1 MNEAIRTH
9 KGAFTYYGAR
19 AACLAL
25 AATLLPAAAI
35 AAPLSIPPLHTQVS
49 ILWALGLGLTV
60 VVFAVIALLL
70 RLRLRDALFSG
81 EARAA
86 ELQSSN
92 ARLHRQL
99 QSRGRELAARERELG
114 EARDSQEK
122 LRQEKSDLLAIT
134 GHRLRQPLDTL
145 LGTLNLLAQ
154 NTDGETARLV
164 DTARRQAQ
172 TALESLEEMRQME
185 QLETVELKMPAQ
197 QTADSL
203 SILLVESGNHDSLRP
218 ALEERGHRVQ
228 QHNNGVDGADAALRD
243 KFDLVLLDST
253 LPLMDGVETAR
264 RIRRG
269 AGKELPIFA
278 LVANLRP
285 GDRER
290 YRDQGLNGV
299 VPRPVAETQ
308 LQQLLAWAARH
319 RRARPAGEQRA
330 RATRLLNTE
339 TLCRQRDTLG
349 HLPFAELLGDRIAT
363 LPKKTTALT
372 SALTGRHW
380 LDAEQQAQAIAANA
394 EELGLEAAAARL
406 RALVARLSVD
416 GEREYCRHQRTEVLN
431 LMRTSIQ
438 QLKAWREK
446 NVHSEWALK

>member
-1 MNEAIRTH
+1 MKKAIRTH
-9 KGAFTYYGAR
+9 RGVFTYCRAR
-19 AACLAL
+19 AARLAP

-49 ILWALGLGLTV
+49 ILWALGLGLAV
-60 VVFAVIALLL
+60 VVFAVVALLL
-70 RLRLRDALFSG
+70 RLRLREALFSG

-86 ELQSSN
+86 ELQSDN

-99 QSRGRELAARERELG
+99 QSKGRELAACERELG

-185 QLETVELKMPAQ
+185 QLETVELKMPAEQ
-197 QTADSL
+197 AADSL
-203 SILLVESGNHDSLRP
+203 SILLVESGSHDSLRP

-228 QHNNGVDGADAALRD
+228 QQNNGVDGADAALRD

-253 LPLMDGVETAR
+253 LPLMDGMETAR
-264 RIRRG
+264 KIRRG
-269 AGKELPIFA
+269 AGNELPIFA
-278 LVANLRP
+278 LVTNLRP

-290 YRDQGLNGV
+290 YRDQGLNGIL
-299 VPRPVAETQ
+299 PRPVAETQ

-319 RRARPAGEQRA
+319 RRTRPAGQQRA
-330 RATRLLNTE
+330 RATRLLNAD

-349 HLPFAELLGDRIAT
+349 HLPFAELLGERIAN
-363 LPKKTTALT
+363 LPKKTTELT

-394 EELGLEAAAARL
+394 EEIGLEAAAARL
-406 RALVARLSVD
+406 RALVARLAVD

-446 NVHSEWALK
+446 NVRSEWALK